1 MTCSHFSKGEWI
13 QCQYKLPVLLG
24 HSVSL
29 LLKDTQLLNL
39 DINYNPSIH
48 TEMVCHTKQS
58 IKEKYITVLIL
69 MQKLYKEWKR
79 QDRNLFKTSFLWH
92 IPNRLRI
99 FSTISKFNSCSHL
112 KYQLMGTWVVFA
124 NWHLSIPFLSFL
136 FLSFFSFLF
145 WVEGLGISI
154 LISLGNSLLLY
165 PLSM

>member
-1 MTCSHFSKGEWI
+1 MILSSMTCSHFSKGECI

-79 QDRNLFKTSFLWH
+79 QDRNLFKTSFL
-92 IPNRLRI
+92 
-99 FSTISKFNSCSHL
+99 
-112 KYQLMGTWVVFA
+112 
-124 NWHLSIPFLSFL
+124 
-136 FLSFFSFLF
+136 
-145 WVEGLGISI
+145 
-154 LISLGNSLLLY
+154 
-165 PLSM
+165 